1 MQSVLWQFL
10 PRDMTSF
17 FKRLLVVSLD
27 NYKYMGC
34 VFNHGLVPYFGGDLS
49 FFSLLSFKKGC
60 CQLQQVKVCVGST
73 HSQACPGKC
82 GQDN

>member
-1 MQSVLWQFL
+1 MQSAFWQFL

-17 FKRLLVVSLD
+17 LQALSRKLGQLQI
-27 NYKYMGC
+27 
-34 VFNHGLVPYFGGDLS
+34 HGLCFQSLPGPILWGDLS